1 MDLVSGLTRFLEQAD
16 EVGLFVFALL
26 LLMSAASWTVIL
38 VKACRN
44 ALAHKRALQTVRSF
58 WDAGSFDEALQR
70 MQGTG
75 RDDSFARLARAAE
88 RAWVHHRRHGGTA
101 LGESVDFSDFLTRQL
116 RNGLGRIGAQ
126 LEWGQTLLASVG
138 STAPFVGL
146 FGTVWGIYHAL
157 ISIGDSGQATLD
169 KVAGPVG
176 EALIMTGLG
185 LAVAIPAVLA
195 YNAFTR
201 SNRVVLA
208 DLDGFAH
215 DLHVWLVTKARLG
228 GHVEP
233 SAEVPAPRAVA
244 AARGA

>member
-1 MDLVSGLTRFLEQAD
+1 
-16 EVGLFVFALL
+16 
-26 LLMSAASWTVIL
+26 VIL
-38 VKACRN
+38 IKTWRN
-44 ALAHKRALQTVRSF
+44 ALVHKRALQAVRSF
-58 WDAGSFDEALQR
+58 WDAGSFDDALER
-70 MQGTG
+70 MQRAG
-75 RDDSFARLARAAE
+75 RDDPFTRLARAAD
-88 RAWVHHRRHGGTA
+88 RAWVHHRRHGGTT
-101 LGESVDFSDFLTRQL
+101 LGESVDFSELLTRQL
-116 RNGLGRIGAQ
+116 RNSLGRIGAQ

-157 ISIGDSGQATLD
+157 ISIGQSGQATLD

-201 SNRVVLA
+201 GNRVVLA

-228 GHVEP
+228 AYARQATE
-233 SAEVPAPRAVA
+233 APAPRAVA
-244 AARGA
+244 AAGGV